1 LDTSENF
8 FYLCCIKVH
17 TKKRTMKNIKTTDM
31 MLSTYD
37 STVIYVHPYVDNI
50 NSVLKFTKIVTELV
64 SEFAELVGVDGEKVA
79 FEIPK
84 KGYFCNQLALKVV
97 VPNDWEPLE
106 GVTVYGTHRQ
116 IYNPNTES
124 LLEFGFFDADVEE
137 NPPTNPHNLFGTIIA

>member
-1 LDTSENF
+1 
-8 FYLCCIKVH
+8 
-17 TKKRTMKNIKTTDM
+17 MNIETTNM

-64 SEFAELVGVDGEKVA
+64 NEFAEIVGVDGEKVE

-97 VPNDWEPLE
+97 VPNDWKPLN
-106 GVTVYGTHRQ
+106 GVTLCGTNRG
-116 IYNPNTES
+116 IYSPNTES
-124 LLEFGFFDADVEE
+124 LLAFGFFNANVVE
-137 NPPTNPHNLFGTIIA
+137 NPPANPHNLFGTI